1 MEVYIL
7 DNQLRRTEVLD
18 RYQSLIWTE
27 RFAGYGD
34 FELVVHST
42 PENRSLL
49 TPGTKF
55 VVNESDRVQT
65 VEVYENK
72 KDDEGRLMLKVTGR
86 SLEQTLEDRVA
97 TEGMVGLTTDKD
109 WVLTGTPG
117 AICREIFQKI
127 CVTGILSTGDI
138 IPFITTGNTY
148 PIDTIAEPSTVI
160 TATIPITTVYNA
172 IKELC
177 EIYDL
182 GFRLYRNRDLGELR
196 FNVYAGSDR
205 TTRQT
210 TYPAVVFSSDMDNLS
225 NETELNSISGFKN
238 VAYVFGKY
246 GAEIVYADGY
256 SADTIGFSRRVLYI
270 DASDVTE
277 PAGATLTSILVNK
290 GKDALS
296 KARPLQ
302 AFDGEVNQ
310 YGAYNYGVDYFLGD
324 LIEVRNSDGVASMMR
339 VTEQIF
345 VSDSEGERSYP
356 TLSLNLSITPGSWS
370 SWNYGSQWI
379 DETVKHWGTA

>member
-7 DNQLRRTEVLD
+7 DNLLRRTAVLD
-18 RYQSLIWTE
+18 RYVSLIWTE

-42 PENRSLL
+42 PENRNLL

-65 VEVYENK
+65 IEVFENK
-72 KDDEGRLMLKVTGR
+72 KDADGKLMLKVTGR
-86 SLEQTLEDRVA
+86 SIEQTLEDRVA
-97 TEGMVGLTTDKD
+97 TEGMAGLMADTD
-109 WVLTGTPG
+109 WILTGTPG
-117 AICREIFQKI
+117 NICRQIFQEI
-127 CVTGILSTGDI
+127 CVDGLLSPGDI
-138 IPFITTGNTY
+138 IPFIVSGNTY
-148 PIDTIAEPSTVI
+148 PIDTISEPSTVI
-160 TATIPITTVYNA
+160 QAAIPLTSVYDA

-177 EIYDL
+177 EVYDL

-196 FNVYAGSDR
+196 FNIYAGSDR

-210 TYPAVVFSSDMDNLS
+210 TYPAIVFSSDLDNLS

-238 VAYVFGKY
+238 VAYVFSQNGS
-246 GAEIVYADGY
+246 EIVYADGY
-256 SADTIGFSRRVLYI
+256 SVETIGFNRRVLYV
-270 DASDVTE
+270 DARDVDE

-290 GKDALS
+290 GKDELA

-302 AFDGEVNQ
+302 AFDGEVSQ
-310 YGAYNYGVDYFLGD
+310 FGAYKYGVDYFLGD
-324 LIEVRNSDGVASMMR
+324 LVEVRNSDGVASMMR

-345 VSDSEGERSYP
+345 VSDAEGERSYP
-356 TLSLNLSITPGSWS
+356 TLSLNLFITPGSWS
-370 SWNYGSQWI
+370 SWDYGSQWS
-379 DETVKHWGTA
+379 DETGDWVDA

>member
-7 DNQLRRTEVLD
+7 DNLFRRTEVLD

-42 PENRSLL
+42 PENRKLL

-65 VEVYENK
+65 IENYENK
-72 KDDEGRLMLKVTGR
+72 KDEEGKLMLKLTGR
-86 SLEQTLEDRVA
+86 SLEQILEDRVA
-97 TEGMVGLTTDKD
+97 TSGLIGLTADTD

-117 AICREIFQKI
+117 DICRQIFQKI
-127 CVTGILSTGDI
+127 CVDGLLSPGDI
-138 IPFITTGNTY
+138 IPFMTAGTTY
-148 PIDTIAEPSTVI
+148 PVDTISEPSTVI
-160 TATIPITTVYNA
+160 QAAIPISSVYDS

-177 EIYDL
+177 DVYDL
-182 GFRLYRNRDLGELR
+182 GFRLYRNQDTSQLY
-196 FNVYAGSDR
+196 FNIYAGSDR

-210 TYPAVVFSSDMDNLS
+210 TLPAVVFSSDLDNLS
-225 NETELNSISGFKN
+225 NETELNSISEAKN
-238 VAYVFGKY
+238 MAYVFAKN
-246 GAEIVYADGY
+246 GALIVYADGY
-256 SADTIGFSRRVLYI
+256 SADTIGFNRRVVYV
-270 DASDVTE
+270 DATDVTE
-277 PAGATLTSILVNK
+277 PAGATLTSILTNK
-290 GKDALS
+290 GMDALA

-302 AFDGEVNQ
+302 AFDGEVSQ
-310 YGAYNYGVDYFLGD
+310 YGAYKYGVDYRLGD
-324 LIEVRNSDGVASMMR
+324 LVEVRNSDGVASMMR

-356 TLSLNLSITPGSWS
+356 TLSLNLFITPGSWS
-370 SWNYGSQWI
+370 SWDYGSQWQ
-379 DETVKHWGTA
+379 DETIKHWDEA

>member
-7 DNQLRRTEVLD
+7 DNLLRRTAVLD
-18 RYQSLIWTE
+18 RYVSLIWTE

-42 PENRSLL
+42 PENRNLL

-65 VEVYENK
+65 IEVFENK
-72 KDDEGRLMLKVTGR
+72 KDADGKLMLKVTGR
-86 SLEQTLEDRVA
+86 SIEQTLEDRVA
-97 TEGMVGLTTDKD
+97 TEGMAGLMADTD
-109 WVLTGTPG
+109 WILTGTPG
-117 AICREIFQKI
+117 NICRQIFQEI
-127 CVTGILSTGDI
+127 CVDGLLSPGDI
-138 IPFITTGNTY
+138 IPFIVSGNTY
-148 PIDTIAEPSTVI
+148 PIDTISEPSTVI
-160 TATIPITTVYNA
+160 QAAIPLTSVYDA

-177 EIYDL
+177 EVYDL

-196 FNVYAGSDR
+196 FNIYAGSDR

-210 TYPAVVFSSDMDNLS
+210 TYPAIVFSSDLDNLS

-238 VAYVFGKY
+238 VAYVFSQNGS
-246 GAEIVYADGY
+246 EIVDADGY
-256 SADTIGFSRRVLYI
+256 SAETIGFNRRVLYV
-270 DASDVTE
+270 DARDVDE

-290 GKDALS
+290 GKDELA

-302 AFDGEVNQ
+302 AFDGEVSQ
-310 YGAYNYGVDYFLGD
+310 FGAYKYGVDYFLGD
-324 LIEVRNSDGVASMMR
+324 LVEVRNSDGVASMMR

-345 VSDSEGERSYP
+345 VSDAEGERSYP
-356 TLSLNLSITPGSWS
+356 TLSLNLFITPGSWS
-370 SWNYGSQWI
+370 SWDYGSQWS
-379 DETVKHWGTA
+379 DETGDWVDA